1 MKDNKEYKI
10 ISIIALILGA
20 VGVTLGYAA
29 FSSTL
34 TIASSA
40 QVNPAATNF
49 NVDFS
54 SSASAV
60 VTDEITPS
68 LNKTATGF
76 SATNATI
83 DNSSDPVI
91 SNLVA
96 TFTEPGQSVT
106 YSFYAYNAGEYT
118 AYLNGINFSGTK
130 TCTAKAGTTQALA
143 TNACSGI
150 NLSVK
155 VGNDDATTTS
165 VGTISG
171 HSLTKNASE
180 PIVVTIEYATGSAIA
195 DGNFD
200 VTLPDIVLNYDSLD

>member
-1 MKDNKEYKI
+1 MNDNRGYKI
-10 ISIIALILGA
+10 ISIIALVLGA

-34 TIASSA
+34 TISSSA
-40 QVNPAATNF
+40 EVNPAATNF

-54 SSASAV
+54 SSASSV
-60 VTDEITPS
+60 VTDDITPT
-68 LNKTATGF
+68 LNKTVSGFTATDA
-76 SATNATI
+76 SI

-91 SNLVA
+91 SNLKA

-106 YSFYAYNAGEYT
+106 YTFYAYNAGEYV
-118 AYLNGINFSGTK
+118 AYLNGINFSGSK
-130 TCTAKAGTTQALA
+130 TCTPKTGTTQSLVAS
-143 TNACSGI
+143 ACNGI
-150 NLSVK
+150 CLSVK
-155 VGNDDATTTS
+155 VGSEDATTTS

-171 HSLTKNASE
+171 HSLAKNSSE
-180 PIVVTIEYATGSAIA
+180 QITVTISYASGSAIA